1 MRSTAIFG
9 IVFALFFH
17 NESIAQT
24 ASSSFAVVELFT
36 SQSDVNGPPA
46 GRVLKELEQ
55 TFKGKNVYF
64 LEYHVDYWNKSG
76 WKDPY
81 SRNQF
86 TMRQENYSR
95 ILPNRDLYTPQ
106 LILNGE
112 KEMTGTEKQQA
123 VESITACLSKSAA
136 LEVSIQSDSI
146 VHDTLYV
153 SYKTAATNKNYAFRV
168 ALTQYGLNNT
178 IASGSNK
185 GAVVYQGPVVRRM
198 ASVSMTKTEGTVKVP
213 LSGFVPDVRCRITGF
228 VQHKQSMKI
237 LGAAS
242 TGVVD

>member
-1 MRSTAIFG
+1 MRLAFIIGVVLVLLFSAESNAQST
-9 IVFALFFH
+9 
-17 NESIAQT
+17 
-24 ASSSFAVVELFT
+24 SSAFAVVELFT

-55 TFKGKNVYF
+55 MFKGKNVYF

-106 LILNGE
+106 LIVNGE

-123 VESITACLSKSAA
+123 AELITGVLSKQAA
-136 LEVSIQSDSI
+136 VQVTIQSDSI
-146 VHDTLYV
+146 AHDTLYV
-153 SYKTAATNKNYAFRV
+153 SYKTSSTNKNYAFRV
-168 ALTQYGLNNT
+168 ALTQHGLSNA
-178 IASGSNK
+178 IASGANK

-198 ASVSMTKTEGTVKVP
+198 TSVSITKTEGTIKVP
-213 LSGFVPDVRCRITGF
+213 LNGFVPDVRCRITGF
-228 VQHKQSMKI
+228 VQHKQTMKI

-242 TGVVD
+242 IGVVD